1 MILVTGISGQ
11 LGYDVVKEL
20 ERRGEDFI
28 GTTRKEINLL
38 TEDGAKN
45 FILEKKPDAVI
56 HCAAYTA
63 VDKAEGEAEIALT
76 VNGMAT
82 RWIATA
88 CRDIGA
94 KMLFVSTDYVFGGDG
109 RTPYEVKDEKSPV
122 NTYGRSKLLG
132 EDAVAAILEKYFVV
146 RTSWVFGINGKNF
159 VKTMLNLADKNQK
172 LRVIDDQVGSPTYT
186 ADFAPLLCDMVQTEK
201 YGFYHATNEGFCSW
215 AEFAEEIFKQ
225 AGKQV
230 EVEKITTADYPTPAK
245 RPFNSRLSKAS
256 LDDAGFK
263 RLPIW
268 ESAVERYLAE
278 LKGENLDNGNNRK
291 QHRHGKK

>member
-1 MILVTGISGQ
+1 MILVTGITGQ

-20 ERRGEDFI
+20 ERRGEKVI
-28 GTTRKEINLL
+28 GTTRKEINLM

-63 VDKAEGEAEIALT
+63 VDKAESEAETALT
-76 VNGMAT
+76 VNGLGT
-82 RWIATA
+82 RWIAVA
-88 CRDIGA
+88 CREIGA
-94 KMLFVSTDYVFGGDG
+94 KMLYISTDYVFGGDG
-109 RTPYEVKDEKSPV
+109 RTPYEIDSEKAPI

-132 EDAVAAILEKYFVV
+132 EDAVAAIVEKHFIV
-146 RTSWVFGINGKNF
+146 RISWVFGKNGKNF
-159 VKTMLNLADKNQK
+159 VKTMLNLADKNKK
-172 LRVIDDQVGSPTYT
+172 LKIVDDQIGSPTYT
-186 ADFAPLLCDMVQTEK
+186 ADLAPLLCDMIKTDK

-225 AGKQV
+225 AGKKV
-230 EVEKITTADYPTPAK
+230 EIEKIATADYPTPAK
-245 RPFNSRLSKAS
+245 RPFNSRLSKKS

-263 RLPIW
+263 RLPSW

-278 LKGENLDNGNNRK
+278 LKK
-291 QHRHGKK
+291 